1 MKILVV
7 HPAQQHSYHMATALE
22 EKEYLYK
29 YITTVY
35 YKKYS
40 FTYIATLFL
49 RGTFKVKAAGRRCPA
64 LKDNK
69 VAQFCELEG
78 LFKLMIMRSTKLRP
92 FYRRIKYHLTDRF
105 AGKVVKYA
113 IKHNVDAVISYD
125 DYSSVLFEKL
135 KKQAP
140 DILRIMDM
148 SAANILYMRDIYDK
162 DKQIQP
168 NFADRLSSERFIVWN
183 KDNIIR
189 VQKELLYTNYFFVPS
204 QFVARSLNYS
214 GIMDNKIRI
223 CPYGVDINQF
233 REKEYST
240 YSKLEKKQIH
250 FIYVGGVKE
259 LKGISYLLQAFVML
273 PNECADLTVVGQV
286 DYEAEDIRPY
296 RNKIKFTGSVLHS
309 EIVNLLHKAD
319 VFVFPSLGEGLSL
332 AALEAAS
339 CGLPLIVSKNSG
351 INDAITDGKEGF
363 VIPIQSA
370 SSLVE
375 KMEWFIEHP
384 EQIERMGREARK
396 MALSYTWES
405 YYQRVQCAI
414 EEIERTN
421 GKDS

>member
-22 EKEYLYK
+22 EKGYLYK

-40 FTYIATLFL
+40 FTHVAAFFL
-49 RGTFKVKAAGRRCPA
+49 RGTSKVKAKERRCPV

-69 VAQFCELEG
+69 VVQFCELEG
-78 LFKLMIMRSTKLRP
+78 LIKLMIMRSIKFRP

-105 AGKVVKYA
+105 ARKVVNYA
-113 IKHNVDAVISYD
+113 IKHNVDAVVSYD

-135 KKQAP
+135 KEKAP

-148 SAANILYMRDIYDK
+148 SAANILYMREIYDK

-204 QFVARSLNYS
+204 QFVAESLNYS

-240 YSKLEKKQIH
+240 YSKLEKRQIH

-273 PNECADLTVVGQV
+273 PKECADLTVVGQV

-363 VIPIQSA
+363 VIPIQSV

-384 EQIERMGREARK
+384 EQIEPMGREARK

-405 YYQRVQCAI
+405 YYQCVQCAI
-414 EEIERTN
+414 EEIGRTN